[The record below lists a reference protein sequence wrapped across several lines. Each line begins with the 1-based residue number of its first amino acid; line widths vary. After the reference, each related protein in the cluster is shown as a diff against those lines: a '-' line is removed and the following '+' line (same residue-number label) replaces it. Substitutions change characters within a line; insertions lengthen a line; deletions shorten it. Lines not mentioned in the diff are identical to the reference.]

1 MFLTRLHA
9 ALDEL
14 GWLFDMDVTEADVSL
29 QVLQALEVLSVADGD
44 FIDFLKVWLDSC
56 MLF

>member
-1 MFLTRLHA
+1 
-9 ALDEL
+9 
-14 GWLFDMDVTEADVSL
+14 MDVTEADVSL